1 MKALQGKT
9 YSANASDARASQ
21 RWFLIDANGQ
31 VLGRVATT
39 IAQLLR
45 GKGKPNYS
53 PHMEM
58 GDKVVVI
65 NAEKIVVTG
74 TKETTKNYYRHSNY
88 PGGLRTTSLREMRA
102 KHPGRILEA
111 AVKGMLPGN
120 RLGKELYMNLRIFAG
135 PEHTHAG
142 QKPVLLNVARD
153 GRKRGQLE
161 RGAATTGEAA
171 E

>member
-9 YSANASDARASQ
+9 YSATANDARASQ
-21 RWFLIDANGQ
+21 RWYLIDANGQ

-45 GKGKPNYS
+45 GKGKPNFS

-58 GDKVVVI
+58 GDKVIVI

-74 TKETTKNYYRHSNY
+74 AKESDKNYYRHSNY
-88 PGGLRTTSLREMRA
+88 PGGLTTTSLREMRA

-120 RLGKELYMNLRIFAG
+120 RLGKELYLNMKVYAG

-142 QKPVLLNVARD
+142 QKPIVLSVARD

-161 RGAATTGEAA
+161 GGATAVESA